1 MDLTI
6 KPLTSA
12 HCDLISDA
20 FAQQGWR
27 KPSQQYHQY
36 VVEQDAGER
45 DCWVAF
51 ADQTFA
57 GYVTV
62 RWASPYAPF
71 YEANIPEIMDLN
83 VLKRFQQQ
91 GIATQLLDHAESVV
105 ARTHGVVGIGV
116 GLIADYGPAQ
126 ALYCRRGYIPDKRGI
141 SVAGVFLT
149 YGDSVVMGD
158 DVALYF
164 TKRLPS

>member
-6 KPLTSA
+6 EPLSFE
-12 HCDLISDA
+12 HCAILADA
-20 FAQQGWR
+20 FAQQSWR
-27 KPSQQYHQY
+27 KPEQQYRQY
-36 VVEQDAGER
+36 VIEQNAGER
-45 DCWVAF
+45 DCWVALVEG
-51 ADQTFA
+51 QVA

-62 RWASPYAPF
+62 KWASPYAPF
-71 YEANIPEIMDLN
+71 YEQGVPEIMDLN

-105 ARTHGVVGIGV
+105 ARTHEVVGIGV

-164 TKRLPS
+164 TKPLSS